1 MLAQIRIY
9 TINRGEMDAFIEHFQ
24 RDVLPLHT
32 QIGCPVVG
40 VYVNRPQ
47 NEVVWIRTY
56 SDEADR
62 EAKQKAF
69 QEARAAANVTLGLNV
84 AKMEVRDVEVI
95 GDSVPVA

>member
-1 MLAQIRIY
+1 LIAQIRIY

-24 RDVLPLHT
+24 RDVLKLHE

-56 SDEADR
+56 ADDADR
-62 EAKQKAF
+62 ETKTKAF
-69 QEARAAANVTLGLNV
+69 QEARAAAGITLGLNV
-84 AKMEVRDVEVI
+84 AKMEVRDVEVVGNI
-95 GDSVPVA
+95 VPVA